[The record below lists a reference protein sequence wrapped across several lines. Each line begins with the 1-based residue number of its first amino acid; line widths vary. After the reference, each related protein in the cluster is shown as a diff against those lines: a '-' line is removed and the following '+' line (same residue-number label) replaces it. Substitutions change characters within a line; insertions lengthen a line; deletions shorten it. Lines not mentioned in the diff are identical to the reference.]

1 MMRRTWIRTLT
12 VLALLGVVGTPLLA
26 QQNRGSR
33 GERDR
38 EELMERIRARMAAM
52 IQDRLELSDEESA
65 SLSVIVQDFER
76 RRIALARQER
86 ETRRQVEELDL
97 SNPDDSGA
105 AALLEQMVELRRQ
118 EMLLYEE
125 ELDALLEVLTPSQV
139 LELQSLRADMGR
151 RIRSL
156 RGGDERNG
164 RRGGDSRRR
173 RRGGGGGPDSGGAS
187 GVGGDVGVDGTSGLR
202 GYL

>member
-1 MMRRTWIRTLT
+1 MMRRTWIRALT
-12 VLALLGVVGTPLLA
+12 VLALLGVIGTPLFA

-65 SLSVIVQDFER
+65 ALSVIVQDFER
-76 RRIALARQER
+76 RRIALAREER

-97 SNPDDSGA
+97 SNPDDGGA

-125 ELDALLEVLTPSQV
+125 ELEALLKVLTPSQV

-173 RRGGGGGPDSGGAS
+173 RRGGGGGPGSGGAG
-187 GVGGDVGVDGTSGLR
+187 GVGGDVGVDGTSGWR